1 MKVKMKN
8 FKERLSKKCPKC
20 KPQSIA
26 VYARSARRLFRLTDP
41 KSDLPENTAWLKTE
55 KLKKAYEKVPLAK
68 RRHLSVAAHQFFKA
82 HGKVDSYWQGRMFTD
97 SDAYSRERS
106 KNKKSATEQK
116 NWVDNAL
123 GKLKKIS
130 TEFKRSINHK
140 LRKEPSVKHLWLYTQ
155 YLILRFYSE
164 HQLRND
170 LATVKLKSSSK
181 SDNILKRVKGSRY
194 DLHMNSFKASDKIG
208 SRVIHISRALSNVLY
223 QYIQYRNRVAVKHD
237 NLLSNIDGKVLSKM
251 GLGRILRKMTAD
263 KLGKTIGTRMLRI
276 FNATR
281 HAKLLEKA
289 AQVSHGMLHSAKQT
303 KEYVRK

>member
-1 MKVKMKN
+1 MQS
-8 FKERLSKKCPKC
+8 FKDKLTKKCPKC

-26 VYARSARRLFRLTDP
+26 VYARSARRLFRLTDD
-41 KSDLPENTAWLKTE
+41 KSDLPENTAWLKID

-82 HGKVDSYWQGRMFTD
+82 HGNVDSYWQGRMFAD
-97 SDAYSRERS
+97 SDAYSRERA
-106 KNKKSATEQK
+106 KNKKSVTEKK

-130 TEFKRSINHK
+130 TEFKRSINHT
-140 LRKEPSVKHLWLYTQ
+140 LRKDPSAKHLWLYTQ

-170 LATVKLKSSSK
+170 LATVKLKGGGN
-181 SDNILKRVKGSRY
+181 DNVLKRVKGSRY

-208 SRVIHISRALSNVLY
+208 SRVIPISRALSNVLY
-223 QYIQYRNRVAVKHD
+223 QYIQYRNRVGVEHN
-237 NLLSNIDGKVLSKM
+237 NLLSNIDGKVLTKM
-251 GLGRILRKMTAD
+251 GLGRILRKLTSD

-281 HAKLLEKA
+281 HAKLLQRA
-289 AQVSHGMLHSAKQT
+289 AEVSHGMLHSAKQT

>member
-1 MKVKMKN
+1 
-8 FKERLSKKCPKC
+8 
-20 KPQSIA
+20 
-26 VYARSARRLFRLTDP
+26 
-41 KSDLPENTAWLKTE
+41 
-55 KLKKAYEKVPLAK
+55 
-68 RRHLSVAAHQFFKA
+68 
-82 HGKVDSYWQGRMFTD
+82 MFTD

-116 NWVDNAL
+116 NWVDDAL

-170 LATVKLKSSSK
+170 LATVKLTGDSSG
-181 SDNILKRVKGSRY
+181 DNILKRVKGSRY

-208 SRVIHISRALSNVLY
+208 SRVIHLSKALSKVLY
-223 QYIQYRNRVAVKHD
+223 QYVQYRNRVGVSHD
-237 NLLSNIDGKVLSKM
+237 NLLSNVEGKILTKM
-251 GLGRILRKMTAD
+251 ALGRILRKLTAD
-263 KLGKTIGTRMLRI
+263 KLGKNIGTRMLRI

-281 HAKLLEKA
+281 HAKLLKKA
-289 AQVSHGMLHSAKQT
+289 AEVSYGMLHSAKQT